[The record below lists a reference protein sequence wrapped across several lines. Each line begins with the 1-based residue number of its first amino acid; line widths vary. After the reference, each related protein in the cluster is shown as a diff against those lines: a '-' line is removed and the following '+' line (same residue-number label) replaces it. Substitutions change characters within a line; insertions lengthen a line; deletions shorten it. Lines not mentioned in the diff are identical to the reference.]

1 MKYKAFLA
9 VLAIAALAV
18 AGSAHAQ
25 TVPAVTVETEVT
37 AAPVDPVIQM
47 QNDLADLEAK
57 ENDPS
62 IGAFAKFFIR
72 LKIRELTNKLAL
84 AQAIQ

>member
-9 VLAIAALAV
+9 VLALAALAI
-18 AGSAHAQ
+18 AGAAHAQ
-25 TVPAVTVETEVT
+25 TVLTETTDTVVEV
-37 AAPVDPVIQM
+37 APIDPVTQM
-47 QNDLADLEAK
+47 QNELADLQTK

-84 AQAIQ
+84 AHAIQ

>member
-9 VLAIAALAV
+9 VLALAALAI
-18 AGSAHAQ
+18 AGNAHAQ
-25 TVPAVTVETEVT
+25 TIPS
-37 AAPVDPVIQM
+37 APVDTIVQAALVDPVTQM
-47 QNDLADLEAK
+47 QTELADLQFK
-57 ENDPS
+57 ESDPS
-62 IGAFAKFFIR
+62 IGAFTKFFIR

>member
-9 VLAIAALAV
+9 VLALAALAI
-18 AGSAHAQ
+18 AGAAHAQ
-25 TVPAVTVETEVT
+25 TVLSETTATVIEV
-37 AAPVDPVIQM
+37 APIDPVTQM
-47 QNDLADLEAK
+47 QTELADLQSK

-62 IGAFAKFFIR
+62 IGAFTKFFIR